1 MPDRSPLAFS
11 PILTPF
17 IQQIALCRIFVSVLG
32 IHLGLLLFNLP
43 SWPCPIRHGLG
54 VPSPSCGLSRAIKA
68 LITGHWR
75 EALRIHSFAP
85 FALGVG
91 LFLAYVSIATPA
103 QRHQIAQRLDRL
115 ERSTG
120 LFILM
125 GLLLVMYWLWRLMF
139 LRTELYRLVM

>member
-1 MPDRSPLAFS
+1 MPCSSRSSFP

-17 IQQIALCRIFVSVLG
+17 IQQIELCRAFVGVLG
-32 IHLGLLLFNLP
+32 IHLGLMLFNLP

-54 VPSPSCGLSRAIKA
+54 IPSPSCGLSRAVKA
-68 LITGHWR
+68 LLIGHWQ

-85 FALGVG
+85 LALGMG
-91 LFLAYVSIATPA
+91 LFLAYVSVATPPH
-103 QRHQIAQRLDRL
+103 RHQIAQHLDYL

-125 GLLLVMYWLWRLMF
+125 GLLLLMYWLWRLMF